1 MTRKIEEAQ
10 PTWFRLSDES
20 WDEIREAYRNGA
32 TAKELAVRWKV
43 SPSSIYRHA
52 CTGGW
57 TKKHSADAD
66 ARAHA
71 EAIAAEERADQTRP
85 DPETGL
91 FAPPGEGDGAMLADP
106 AALAEQAMA
115 ASVRAM
121 RARLFAEAEKLARLS
136 EAYGRMAE
144 KRGAPA
150 VTIETIDLQT
160 LYDIVMNKDG
170 RVGERF
176 RVDPDDHGP
185 RDPILVRY
193 WSHRYAE
200 REAFKEQIRRV
211 RANAR
216 KAACRAVGLDPDAD
230 LPGF

>member
-10 PTWFRLSDES
+10 PTWFRLSEDS
-20 WDEIREAYRNGA
+20 WNEIREAYRNGA

-52 CTGGW
+52 WQGGW
-57 TKKHSADAD
+57 SKKRSADAE

-71 EAIAAEERADQTRP
+71 SAIADEERADQTRP
-85 DPETGL
+85 DAPSL
-91 FAPPGEGDGAMLADP
+91 FAPPDEGDEATLGDP

-136 EAYGRMAE
+136 EAYARMAE
-144 KRGAPA
+144 KRGGPA
-150 VTIETIDLQT
+150 VTIETIDLET
-160 LYDIVMNKDG
+160 LCDILLNKDG
-170 RVGERF
+170 RITKRF
-176 RVDPDDHGP
+176 RVDPDDPGP

-193 WSHRYAE
+193 WSHRRAE
-200 REAFKEQIRRV
+200 YEAEKAWVAKVRREAKV
-211 RANAR
+211 AAC
-216 KAACRAVGLDPDAD
+216 KAAGLDPDEP
-230 LPGF
+230 LPGY

>member
-10 PTWFRLSDES
+10 PTWFRLSEDS
-20 WDEIREAYRNGA
+20 WNEIREAYRNGA

-52 CTGGW
+52 WEGGW
-57 TKKHSADAD
+57 SKKRSADAD

-71 EAIAAEERADQTRP
+71 AAIAEEERADQTRP
-85 DPETGL
+85 DPEAGL
-91 FAPPGEGDGAMLADP
+91 FGPPGEGDEAMLGDP

-144 KRGAPA
+144 KRGGPA

-176 RVDPDDHGP
+176 RVDPDDPGP

-200 REAFKEQIRRV
+200 HKAEQAWVEKVRREAKV
-211 RANAR
+211 
-216 KAACRAVGLDPDAD
+216 AACKAVGRDPDEP
-230 LPGF
+230 LPGY

>member
-10 PTWFRLSDES
+10 PTWFRLSEDS
-20 WDEIREAYRNGA
+20 WNEIREAYRNGA

-52 CTGGW
+52 WQGGW
-57 TKKHSADAD
+57 SKKRSADAD

-71 EAIAAEERADQTRP
+71 SAIADEERADQTRP
-85 DPETGL
+85 DAPSL
-91 FAPPGEGDGAMLADP
+91 FAPPGEGDEATLGDP

-136 EAYGRMAE
+136 ETYGRMAE
-144 KRGAPA
+144 KRGGPA
-150 VTIETIDLQT
+150 VTIETIDLET
-160 LYDIVMNKDG
+160 LCDILLNKDG
-170 RVGERF
+170 RITKRF
-176 RVDPDDHGP
+176 RVDPDDPGP

-193 WSHRYAE
+193 WTHRYAE
-200 REAFKEQIRRV
+200 HKAEKAWVAKVRREAKV
-211 RANAR
+211 
-216 KAACRAVGLDPDAD
+216 AACKAVGLDPDEP
-230 LPGF
+230 LPGY

>member
-20 WDEIREAYRNGA
+20 WTEIREAYRNGA

-57 TKKHSADAD
+57 TKKRSADAD

-71 EAIAAEERADQTRP
+71 EAIGAEERADQTRP
-85 DPETGL
+85 DPEAGL
-91 FAPPGEGDGAMLADP
+91 FAPPGEGEAILDDP

-144 KRGAPA
+144 KQGGPA
-150 VTIETIDLQT
+150 VTIETIDLET
-160 LYDIVMNKDG
+160 LCDILLNKDG
-170 RVGERF
+170 RITERF
-176 RVDPDDHGP
+176 RVDPDDPGP
-185 RDPILVRY
+185 RDPALVRY
-193 WSHRYAE
+193 WTHRYAE
-200 REAFKEQIRRV
+200 REAFKEQVRRV

-216 KAACRAVGLDPDAD
+216 KAACRAVGLDPDEP
-230 LPGF
+230 LPGY

>member
-20 WDEIREAYRNGA
+20 WAEIGEAYRNGA
-32 TAKELAVRWKV
+32 TAKELAIRWKV

-52 CTGGW
+52 WEGGW
-57 TKKHSADAD
+57 TKKRSADAD
-66 ARAHA
+66 ARANA
-71 EAIAAEERADQTRP
+71 EGIGAEERADQTRP
-85 DPETGL
+85 DMEVGL
-91 FAPPGEGDGAMLADP
+91 FAPPGPEDAGLGDP

-136 EAYGRMAE
+136 ETYGRMAE
-144 KRGAPA
+144 KRGGPA
-150 VTIETIDLQT
+150 VTIETIDLET
-160 LYDIVMNKDG
+160 LCDIVMNKDG

-176 RVDPDDHGP
+176 RVDPDDPGP
-185 RDPILVRY
+185 RDPVLVRY
-193 WSHRYAE
+193 WMHRYAE
-200 REAFKEQIRRV
+200 REAFKEQVRRV

-216 KAACRAVGLDPDAD
+216 KAACRAVGLDPDAP

>member
-20 WDEIREAYRNGA
+20 WAEIGEAYRNGA
-32 TAKELAVRWKV
+32 TAKELAIRWKV

-52 CTGGW
+52 WEGGW
-57 TKKHSADAD
+57 TKKRSADAD
-66 ARAHA
+66 ARANA
-71 EAIAAEERADQTRP
+71 EGIGAEERADQTRP
-85 DPETGL
+85 DMEVGL
-91 FAPPGEGDGAMLADP
+91 FAPAGPEDAGLGDP

-136 EAYGRMAE
+136 ETYSRMAE
-144 KRGAPA
+144 KRGGPA
-150 VTIETIDLQT
+150 VTIETIDLET
-160 LYDIVMNKDG
+160 LCDIVMNKDG

-176 RVDPDDHGP
+176 RVDPDDPGP
-185 RDPILVRY
+185 RDPVLVRY
-193 WSHRYAE
+193 WTHRYAE
-200 REAFKEQIRRV
+200 REAFKAQVRRV
-211 RANAR
+211 RDEAR
-216 KAACRAVGLDPDAD
+216 AAACRAVGLAPDGP

>member
-10 PTWFRLSDES
+10 PTWFRLSEDS
-20 WDEIREAYRNGA
+20 WNEIREAYRNGA
-32 TAKELAVRWKV
+32 TAKDLAIRWKV
-43 SPSSIYRHA
+43 SPGTIYRHA
-52 CTGGW
+52 CAGGW

-71 EAIAAEERADQTRP
+71 AAIAEEERADQTRP
-85 DPETGL
+85 DPAGL
-91 FAPPGEGDGAMLADP
+91 FPPPGDGETVPDDP

-136 EAYGRMAE
+136 EAYGRVAE
-144 KRGAPA
+144 KQGAPA
-150 VTIETIDLQT
+150 VTIETIDLET
-160 LYDIVMNKDG
+160 LCDIVLNNDG
-170 RVGERF
+170 RVTTRF

-185 RDPILVRY
+185 RDPVLVRY
-193 WSHRYAE
+193 WTHQYAE
-200 REAFKEQIRRV
+200 HKAQKAWIKKV
-211 RANAR
+211 RAEA
-216 KAACRAVGLDPDAD
+216 KAAACKAAGLDPDAP

>member
-10 PTWFRLSDES
+10 PTWFRLSEDS
-20 WDEIREAYRNGA
+20 WNEIREAYRNGA

-52 CTGGW
+52 WQGGW
-57 TKKHSADAD
+57 SKKRSADAD

-71 EAIAAEERADQTRP
+71 SAIADEERADQTRP
-85 DPETGL
+85 DAPSL
-91 FAPPGEGDGAMLADP
+91 FGPPGEGDEATLGDP

-136 EAYGRMAE
+136 ETYGRMAE
-144 KRGAPA
+144 KRGGPA
-150 VTIETIDLQT
+150 VTIETIDLET
-160 LYDIVMNKDG
+160 LCDILLNKDG
-170 RVGERF
+170 RITERF
-176 RVDPDDHGP
+176 RVDPDDPGP
-185 RDPILVRY
+185 RDPALVRY
-193 WSHRYAE
+193 WTHRYAE
-200 REAFKEQIRRV
+200 REAFKEQVRRV

-216 KAACRAVGLDPDAD
+216 KAACRAVGLDPDEP
-230 LPGF
+230 LPGS